1 VTLFASA
8 SRTLLNSRPDWQL
21 FLGIVGGV
29 VIVALIGHLLA
40 RRYLTSLR
48 RPDDTGVVAG
58 VTGIVMTLFAF
69 VLAFAVV
76 SLYDQLNQA
85 KASVAG
91 ETAALITIVED
102 SSGFPTKRKQLIDS
116 AVRDYVKEVNE
127 NEFKAMHD
135 GKASATDLDPA
146 RTKFRAL
153 FKVLQ
158 NYEPKTEAQKAF
170 YGSAIGSLNAAVTN
184 RRARLDLVDAAI
196 PKAFATLIFLT
207 AILSI
212 LTTFFITTKSTALE
226 VVLVACVAIIVGAGL
241 ITVLLLQYPFSG
253 SVSVSPKPF
262 GEGFLPCIVNA
273 PQNAPPKCP

>member
-1 VTLFASA
+1 MTLVASI
-8 SRTLLNSRPDWQL
+8 SRTVLNSHPDWQL

-29 VIVALIGHLLA
+29 LIVALTGHLLA
-40 RRYLTSLR
+40 RRYLASLR
-48 RPDDTGVVAG
+48 RPDDSGVVAG

-76 SLYDQLNQA
+76 SLYDQFNQA
-85 KASVAG
+85 KASIAG
-91 ETAALITIVED
+91 ETAALITIVQD

-116 AVRDYVKEVNE
+116 AVRDYVKEVSE
-127 NEFKAMHD
+127 NEFRAMHD
-135 GKASATDLDPA
+135 GKESVNDPA
-146 RTKFRAL
+146 RAKFGVL
-153 FKVLQ
+153 FKTLQ

-170 YGSAIGSLNAAVTN
+170 YGSAIGSLNAAVTY

-196 PKAFATLIFLT
+196 PRAFATLIFLT

-212 LTTFFITTKSTALE
+212 LTTFFITTKSKALE
-226 VVLVACVAIIVGAGL
+226 FVLVSCVAIIVGAGL

-262 GEGFLPCIVNA
+262 GEGFLPCIVNP